1 MAYPTRSESP
11 ISTVLFSPKRASVI
25 SVDIG
30 PLAENSGFYG
40 QLSRLSLRDDLHN
53 STAPRSIIAKFPSTT
68 LEMNNRPGT
77 IFAYEREVRS
87 YQEIASL
94 TTLPTPA
101 CYYGDIDTET
111 GTHVLL
117 LEDLAPAV
125 SGSRVAGCS
134 PNQAELT
141 VRHIAR
147 FHADWWESPQLNK
160 KSWLS
165 NARDPYHDPDAARIE
180 YEGWRGIHR
189 EDRTFAARIH
199 QGDWGKLRP
208 SSGAH

>member
-11 ISTVLFSPKRASVI
+11 VSTVLFSPKRASVI

-68 LEMNNRPGT
+68 LEMRNRPGT

-117 LEDLAPAV
+117 LEDLAPAA

-147 FHADWWESPQLNK
+147 FHAELLGES
-160 KSWLS
+160 
-165 NARDPYHDPDAARIE
+165 AA
-180 YEGWRGIHR
+180 
-189 EDRTFAARIH
+189 
-199 QGDWGKLRP
+199 K
-208 SSGAH
+208 